1 MSGLRFQSASQ
12 VFDAFPEMHEDMVA
26 QPADVTPLAFVKQL
40 ENSPSPEDAITFCA
54 HVLDRRKAVWWAL
67 NCVMHLAPAQTRE
80 EEIAIRTAEVWVREP
95 EEHRRI
101 AALGLG
107 MKGRRDIAGTWV
119 ALAAG
124 GSGGTMTNGSLP
136 GPPVPPNLCARAV
149 RTAILVA
156 LSTKPARERQAFLT
170 KCVQMFRDLAEGEQ
184 G

>member
-26 QPADVTPLAFVKQL
+26 QAADMSPLVYVQHL
-40 ENSPSPEDAITFCA
+40 ENSASPEDAITFCA

-67 NCVMHLAPAQTRE
+67 GCVRHLAPPQTRE
-80 EEIAIRTAEVWVREP
+80 EEIAIKTAEVWVREP
-95 EEHRRI
+95 EEYRRV
-101 AALGLG
+101 AALGIG
-107 MKGRRDIAGTWV
+107 MKGRRDLAGTWV

-124 GSGGTMTNGSLP
+124 GSGGTMTSGNLP

-156 LSTKPARERQAFLT
+156 LSAKPARERKAHLT
-170 KCVQMFRDLAEGEQ
+170 GCVQMFRDLAKSEQ

>member
-26 QPADVTPLAFVKQL
+26 QAADVAPLVYVQQL
-40 ENSPSPEDAITFCA
+40 ENSASPEDAITFCA

-67 NCVMHLAPAQTRE
+67 GCVRHLAPAHTRE
-80 EEIAIRTAEVWVREP
+80 DEIAVKTAEAWVREP

-101 AALGLG
+101 AALGIG

-124 GSGGTMTNGSLP
+124 GSGGTMHNGNMP

-156 LSTKPARERQAFLT
+156 LSTKPARERKAFLT
-170 KCVQMFRDLAEGEQ
+170 NCVQMFRDLAKDEQ

>member
-1 MSGLRFQSASQ
+1 M
-12 VFDAFPEMHEDMVA
+12 
-26 QPADVTPLAFVKQL
+26 
-40 ENSPSPEDAITFCA
+40 
-54 HVLDRRKAVWWAL
+54 
-67 NCVMHLAPAQTRE
+67 
-80 EEIAIRTAEVWVREP
+80 REP

-101 AALGLG
+101 AALGIG

-124 GSGGTMTNGSLP
+124 GSGGTMYHGNMP

-156 LSTKPARERQAFLT
+156 LSTKPPRERKAHLT
-170 KCVQMFRDLAEGEQ
+170 NCVQMFRDLAKGEQ